1 MAAGPRFVFGG
12 NNTKIG
18 TSRNIARWVDD
29 HGEHTPPPA
38 KWTSWPTITYFLP
51 KSIEYYHHQLLVIGK
66 VFSTIDF
73 RCPGT
78 MRFVKKL
85 LASRT
90 KSWLQEIYLFI
101 ILKVILV
108 TLRLNLKTKEH
119 LLLP

>member
-51 KSIEYYHHQLLVIGK
+51 KSIEYYHHQLLIIGKFFCK

-73 RCPGT
+73 RCLGQCGSSRSSSLQGQNPGY
-78 MRFVKKL
+78 KKFIC
-85 LASRT
+85 S
-90 KSWLQEIYLFI
+90 LF
-101 ILKVILV
+101 
-108 TLRLNLKTKEH
+108 
-119 LLLP
+119 